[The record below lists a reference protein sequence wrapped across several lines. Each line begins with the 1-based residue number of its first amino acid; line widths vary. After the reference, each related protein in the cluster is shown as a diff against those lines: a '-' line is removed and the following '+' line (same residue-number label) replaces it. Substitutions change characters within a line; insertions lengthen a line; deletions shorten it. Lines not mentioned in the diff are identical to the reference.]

1 MVPHKKNAM
10 DIFDELK
17 EERITPEAAMNA
29 IQKIYKEERDK
40 RGWDLQSHL
49 CAINESFAIIGEK
62 TTDPETLRQLMNTLE
77 DMHVHFNKETID
89 WSKQK
94 DVAQIVA
101 NNPNNPERNTPDV
114 F

>member
-1 MVPHKKNAM
+1 M

-17 EERITPEAAMNA
+17 EEKITPEAAMNA
-29 IQKIYKEERDK
+29 IQKIYKEGRDNW
-40 RGWDLQSHL
+40 GWDLNNHL
-49 CAINESFAIIGEK
+49 CAINESFAIISEK
-62 TTDPETLRQLMNTLE
+62 TTNPETLRQLMDTLE
-77 DMHVHFNKETID
+77 DMHARFDEETID

-101 NNPNNPERNTPDV
+101 SNSNNPERNTPDG